1 MLSSKVARGNYG
13 EKPELSRI
21 PSITP
26 KKTNSNNGVCHVT
39 PNIILSEQRP
49 SSLLTLLIPQ
59 CHLLVH
65 APLLTPSNPNLL
77 LALLLQILHQQ
88 HPKSLGDL
96 LSKYMTCSTS
106 MYDTKK
112 PSYIALQRSEALVML
127 TAIPRAKHQPKGP
140 DSRPRVKE
148 DALAST
154 HNESDLPR
162 LLLQLKDDA
171 NEPMSTQ
178 A

>member
-1 MLSSKVARGNYG
+1 MTGVQTCAL
-13 EKPELSRI
+13 PISRI

-39 PNIILSEQRP
+39 PNIILSGQRP
-49 SSLLTLLIPQ
+49 SSLLTLLILQ

-65 APLLTPSNPNLL
+65 VPLLTPSNPNPL

-88 HPKSLGDL
+88 RPKSLRDL
-96 LSKYMTCSTS
+96 LSKYMTCSMST
-106 MYDTKK
+106 YDTKK
-112 PSYIALQRSEALVML
+112 PPYTALQRSEALVTL
-127 TAIPRAKHQPKGP
+127 TAILRSKHQPKSP
-140 DSRPRVKE
+140 DSCPQVKE

-154 HNESDLPR
+154 HNESDLPH